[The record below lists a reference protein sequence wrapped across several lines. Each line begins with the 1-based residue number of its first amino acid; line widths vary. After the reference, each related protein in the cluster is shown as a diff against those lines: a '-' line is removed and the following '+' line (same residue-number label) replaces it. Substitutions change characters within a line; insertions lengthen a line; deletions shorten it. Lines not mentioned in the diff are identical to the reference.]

1 MAPLCKRTPG
11 GAWKTFDE
19 KGLRCASNSILMF
32 PALEN
37 HSTCSPGSS
46 TTTSGS
52 TPTITS
58 FSATQFLFIVR
69 WIFNYRS
76 VAFAAQAA
84 RSTKSSCRAARS
96 CNTTLPSSIRRVARA
111 NTAPA
116 LSGSAGCRLYDGA
129 DGFDDMPRGDSE
141 GVHQLFRLSRM
152 RHFGYGDELE
162 L

>member
-19 KGLRCASNSILMF
+19 NGLRCASNSILIF

-58 FSATQFLFIVR
+58 FSATRFLFYLSLDFLIVDR
-69 WIFNYRS
+69 PGS
-76 VAFAAQAA
+76 AAQAA
-84 RSTKSSCRAARS
+84 SSTNPSFRSLLQTRRPH
-96 CNTTLPSSIRRVARA
+96 LRPRRPLSIRRVARSC

-116 LSGSAGCRLYDGA
+116 SSGSAGCPLYDGE
-129 DGFDDMPRGDSE
+129 DGFGDMPRGDSE
-141 GVHQLFRLSRM
+141 GIHQLFRLS
-152 RHFGYGDELE
+152 
-162 L
+162 